1 MLLLRQAQQQ
11 KTKAAV
17 ILVFICL
24 VLLHVP
30 LFFLP
35 AKTQKKT
42 GNGGMITNYA
52 VMSIQGSI
60 ERVPAKKKTQQQ
72 VQAKVSP
79 VRKSPVAEESP
90 AVPVPEYTSSDS
102 TEGAEEE
109 TSAGGT
115 GEENSPAVGTE
126 DVRRKI
132 IGQIQKHK
140 KYPLAARKRSLEG
153 DVELSFLVHPDGTV
167 HDIQVVKSNAG
178 VLLRE
183 AAVNS
188 VRLSFPVEIELEN
201 PLYMDVTLRFTLER

>member
-11 KTKAAV
+11 KTKAAA
-17 ILVFICL
+17 ILVFIGL

-42 GNGGMITNYA
+42 GNSGTIPNHV

-60 ERVPAKKKTQQQ
+60 ERVPVKKKTQQQ
-72 VQAKVSP
+72 VQQKMFPA
-79 VRKSPVAEESP
+79 RKSPVVEESP
-90 AVPVPEYTSSDS
+90 AVPEPEYTSSDS
-102 TEGAEEE
+102 TEDAEEE
-109 TSAGGT
+109 TSDGGT
-115 GEENSPAVGTE
+115 GGKNSTAVGAE

-132 IGQIQKHK
+132 IEQIQKHK

-153 DVELSFLVHPDGTV
+153 DVELSFLIYCDGTV
-167 HDIQVVKSNAG
+167 HDIRVVRSNAG

-188 VRLSFPVEIELEN
+188 VKLSFPVEIELES
-201 PLYMDVTLRFTLER
+201 PLHMDVTLRFTLER